1 MVKGD
6 YKKIPSNPPPLPQ
19 QTQLTVGRH
28 SPSLEKC
35 SHDVYYKSTSIKVVP
50 FFYSDWFSRTYICR
64 LLEVLFKVW
73 DKQCMYLYMFTVGIH
88 HDVQVS
94 LKESLWQLSLS
105 LKWIKQR
112 ESETDNYIISTR
124 VHV

>member
-6 YKKIPSNPPPLPQ
+6 YKKNPFEPPPPPPANSINRRTPLPPSWKNFLDARMMSITKVPLLKSCLFFIVLRGPTYVVIPSLG
-19 QTQLTVGRH
+19 QTVHVL
-28 SPSLEKC
+28 
-35 SHDVYYKSTSIKVVP
+35 VY
-50 FFYSDWFSRTYICR
+50 
-64 LLEVLFKVW
+64 
-73 DKQCMYLYMFTVGIH
+73 VGIH